1 MVNTSVDVM
10 QEFKIKLIV
19 LITKNKPINQ
29 WQKPISNIYY
39 LIIAKKN
46 TIISLETVNGQEQIL
61 VSHFEIIAN
70 NTTFMQI
77 EDD

>member
-10 QEFKIKLIV
+10 KEFKIKLIV
-19 LITKNKPINQ
+19 ITRNKPINQ
-29 WQKPISNIYY
+29 FQKPISNIYY

-46 TIISLETVNGQEQIL
+46 TIICLETVNGQEQIL
-61 VSHFEIIAN
+61 VSHFEIITN